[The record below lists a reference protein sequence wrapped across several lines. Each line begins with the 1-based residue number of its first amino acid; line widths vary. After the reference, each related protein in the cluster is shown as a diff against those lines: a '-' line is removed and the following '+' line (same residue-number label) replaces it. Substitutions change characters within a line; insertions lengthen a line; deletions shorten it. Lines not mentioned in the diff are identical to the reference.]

1 MAENKVKKPSKV
13 KEFFKGVKSE
23 FKKIVWPSFHTVVN
37 NTGVVIAVSVI
48 VAVIV
53 LLLDW
58 GFGTGA
64 KALLG

>member
-1 MAENKVKKPSKV
+1 MAENKVKKNKA

-23 FKKIVWPSFHTVVN
+23 FKKIVWPSFHTVAN

-48 VAVIV
+48 IGLVVF
-53 LLLDW
+53 LLDL
-58 GFGTGA
+58 GFGAGV